1 MKLRRSWASRNL
13 GVLDLKDI
21 KDEALA
27 FHKNNFPGNGK
38 IEVIPKVFLSD
49 KRYLSLAY
57 TPGVA
62 EPCKEIAKNPEC
74 VYEYTSKGNLIAVV
88 SDGSRILGLGNIGA
102 LAGLPVMEGKALL
115 FKHFGGVDAFP
126 IMVNEQDPDKFIKV
140 VKAIAPTFGGINLE
154 DIASPKCF
162 YILDKLR
169 EELDI
174 PVFHDDQ
181 QGTAA
186 VVLAGLLNALK
197 VVGKKIDE
205 IAVTLFGA
213 GAAGFATLRILTKA
227 GVKPGNVRVVEL
239 VDGKPTVLTAD
250 MNLKKLFPYRDWL
263 LSKTNAEGITGGPEE
278 AVSGADVLISFTR
291 PGPGV
296 IKSKWIAK
304 MNDDAIVFPLANPV
318 PEILPEEAKKAGAKI
333 VATGRSDYPNQ
344 INNVLGFPGIFRGAL
359 DVRAKTITDTMII
372 EAAKAIASVVSDEEL
387 DEEHIIPSPLNP
399 EVYSKEARAVAEQ
412 AMKEGIARRKVSGEW
427 VEEHTRKLRE
437 FYEKVIAPVNEKR
450 KKLYM

>member
-1 MKLRRSWASRNL
+1 MRE
-13 GVLDLKDI
+13 LKE
-21 KDEALA
+21 KALA

-38 IEVIPKVFLSD
+38 IEVIPKVPLRNRD
-49 KRYLSLAY
+49 DLSLAY

-62 EPCKEIAKNPEC
+62 EPCREIARDPEK
-74 VYEYTSKGNLIAVV
+74 VYEYTSKGNLVAVV
-88 SDGSRILGLGNIGA
+88 SDGSRVLGLGNIGA

-126 IMVNEQDPDKFIKV
+126 VMINEQDPDRFIEV
-140 VKAIAPTFGGINLE
+140 VNAIAPTFGGINLE

-162 YILDKLR
+162 YILERLR
-169 EELDI
+169 EGLDI

-197 VVGKKIDE
+197 VVGKRIDGIT
-205 IAVTLFGA
+205 IALFGA

-239 VDGKPTVLTAD
+239 VGGKPTVLTGD
-250 MNLKKLFPYRDWL
+250 MDLEKLFPYRGWL

-278 AVSGADVLISFTR
+278 AVRGADVLISFTK

-296 IKSKWIAK
+296 IKPEWIAR

-318 PEILPEEAKKAGAKI
+318 PEILPEEAKRAGARI

-359 DVRAKTITDTMII
+359 DVRAMTITDTMII
-372 EAAKAIASVVSDEEL
+372 EASKAIASVVSDEEL
-387 DEEHIIPSPLNP
+387 CEEYIIPSPLNP
-399 EVYSKEARAVAEQ
+399 EVYPREARAVAEQ
-412 AMKEGIARRKVSGEW
+412 AIKEGVARRKVRGEW
-427 VEEHTRKLRE
+427 VEEHTRELRR
-437 FYEKVIAPVNEKR
+437 FYESVIARVNEERRGWKSR
-450 KKLYM
+450 LLSKV

>member
-1 MKLRRSWASRNL
+1 MRE
-13 GVLDLKDI
+13 LKE
-21 KDEALA
+21 KALA

-38 IEVIPKVFLSD
+38 IEVIPKVPLRNRD
-49 KRYLSLAY
+49 DLSLAY

-62 EPCKEIAKNPEC
+62 EPCRKIAKDPEK
-74 VYEYTSKGNLIAVV
+74 VYEYTSKGNLVAVV
-88 SDGSRILGLGNIGA
+88 SDGSRVLGLGNIGA
-102 LAGLPVMEGKALL
+102 LAGLPVMEGKAML

-126 IMVNEQDPDKFIKV
+126 VMINEQDPDRFIEV
-140 VKAIAPTFGGINLE
+140 VNAIAPTFGGINLE

-162 YILDKLR
+162 YILERLR
-169 EELDI
+169 EGLDI

-205 IAVTLFGA
+205 ITIALFGA

-239 VDGKPTVLTAD
+239 VGGKPTVLTGD
-250 MNLKKLFPYRDWL
+250 MDLEKLFPYRGWL
-263 LSKTNAEGITGGPEE
+263 LSKTNAEGITGGPED
-278 AVSGADVLISFTR
+278 AVRGADVLISFTK

-296 IKSKWIAK
+296 IKPEWIAR

-318 PEILPEEAKKAGAKI
+318 PEILPEEAKRAGARI

-359 DVRAKTITDTMII
+359 DVRARTITDTMII
-372 EAAKAIASVVSDEEL
+372 EASKAIASVVSDEEL
-387 DEEHIIPSPLNP
+387 CEEYIIPSPLNT
-399 EVYSKEARAVAEQ
+399 EVYPREARAVAEQ
-412 AMKEGIARRKVSGEW
+412 AIKEGVARRKVRGEW
-427 VEEHTRKLRE
+427 VEEHTRKLRQ
-437 FYEKVIAPVNEKR
+437 FYESVIARVNEER
-450 KKLYM
+450 KGWKSRLLSKV

>member
-1 MKLRRSWASRNL
+1 VKAVRE
-13 GVLDLKDI
+13 LKE
-21 KDEALA
+21 KALA

-38 IEVIPKVFLSD
+38 IEVIPKVPLRNRD
-49 KRYLSLAY
+49 DLSLAY

-62 EPCKEIAKNPEC
+62 EPCREIARDPEK
-74 VYEYTSKGNLIAVV
+74 VYEYTSKGNLVAVV
-88 SDGSRILGLGNIGA
+88 SDGSRVLGLGNIGA

-126 IMVNEQDPDKFIKV
+126 VMINEQDPDRFIEV
-140 VKAIAPTFGGINLE
+140 VNAIAPTFGGINLE

-162 YILDKLR
+162 YILERLR
-169 EELDI
+169 EGLDI

-197 VVGKKIDE
+197 VVGKRIDGIT
-205 IAVTLFGA
+205 IALFGA

-239 VDGKPTVLTAD
+239 VGGKPTVLTGD
-250 MNLKKLFPYRDWL
+250 MDLEKLFPYRGWL
-263 LSKTNAEGITGGPEE
+263 LSKTNAEGITGGPED
-278 AVSGADVLISFTR
+278 AVRGADVLISFTK

-296 IKSKWIAK
+296 IKPEWIAR

-318 PEILPEEAKKAGAKI
+318 PEILPEEAKRAGARI

-359 DVRAKTITDTMII
+359 DVRAMTITDTMII
-372 EAAKAIASVVSDEEL
+372 EASKAIASVVSDEEL
-387 DEEHIIPSPLNP
+387 CEEYIIPSPLNP
-399 EVYSKEARAVAEQ
+399 EVYPREARAVAEQ
-412 AMKEGIARRKVSGEW
+412 AIKEGVARRKVRGEW
-427 VEEHTRKLRE
+427 VEEHTRELRR
-437 FYEKVIAPVNEKR
+437 FYESVIARVNEER
-450 KKLYM
+450 KGWKSRPLSKV

>member
-1 MKLRRSWASRNL
+1 VRE
-13 GVLDLKDI
+13 LKE
-21 KDEALA
+21 KALA

-38 IEVIPKVFLSD
+38 IEVIPKVPLRNRD
-49 KRYLSLAY
+49 DLSLAY

-62 EPCKEIAKNPEC
+62 EPCRKIAKDPEK
-74 VYEYTSKGNLIAVV
+74 VYEYTSKGNLVAVV
-88 SDGSRILGLGNIGA
+88 SDGSRVLGLGNIGA

-126 IMVNEQDPDKFIKV
+126 VMINEQDPDRFIEV
-140 VKAIAPTFGGINLE
+140 VNAIAPTFGGINLE

-162 YILDKLR
+162 YILERLR
-169 EELDI
+169 EGLDI

-197 VVGKKIDE
+197 VVGKRIDGIT
-205 IAVTLFGA
+205 IALFGA

-239 VDGKPTVLTAD
+239 VGGKPTVLTGD
-250 MNLKKLFPYRDWL
+250 MDLEKLFPYRGWL

-278 AVSGADVLISFTR
+278 AVRGADVLISFTK

-296 IKSKWIAK
+296 IKPEWIAR

-318 PEILPEEAKKAGAKI
+318 PEILPEEAKRAGARI

-359 DVRAKTITDTMII
+359 DVRARTITDTMII
-372 EAAKAIASVVSDEEL
+372 EASKAIASVVSDEEL
-387 DEEHIIPSPLNP
+387 CEEYIIPSPLNT
-399 EVYSKEARAVAEQ
+399 EVYPREARAVAEQ
-412 AMKEGIARRKVSGEW
+412 AIKEGVARRKVRGEW
-427 VEEHTRKLRE
+427 VEEHTRKLRQ
-437 FYEKVIAPVNEKR
+437 FYESVIAQVNEER
-450 KKLYM
+450 KGWKSRPLSKV

>member
-1 MKLRRSWASRNL
+1 M
-13 GVLDLKDI
+13 GDLKE
-21 KDEALA
+21 KALA
-27 FHKNNFPGNGK
+27 FHRSNFPGNGK
-38 IEVIPKVFLSD
+38 IEVIPKVSLKD
-49 KRYLSLAY
+49 KHDLSLAY

-62 EPCKEIAKNPEC
+62 EPCKEIAKNPDD
-74 VYEYTSKGNLIAVV
+74 VYEYTSKGNLVAVV

-126 IMVNEQDPDKFIKV
+126 IMIDEQDPDKFIEI

-162 YILDKLR
+162 YILERLR

-197 VVGKKIDE
+197 VVGKKIGE
-205 IAVTLFGA
+205 ITVALFGA
-213 GAAGFATLRILTKA
+213 GAAGFATLRILTRA
-227 GVKPGNVRVVEL
+227 GVKPENVRVVEL
-239 VDGKPTVLTAD
+239 VNDKPTILTSD
-250 MNLKKLFPYRDWL
+250 MDLEKLFPYRGWL

-278 AVSGADVLISFTR
+278 AVNGADVLISFTK

-296 IKSKWIAK
+296 IKPEWIAK

-318 PEILPEEAKKAGAKI
+318 PEILPDEAKKAGAKI

-372 EAAKAIASVVSDEEL
+372 EAAKAIATVVSDEEL
-387 DEEHIIPSPLNP
+387 SEECIIPSPLNP
-399 EVYSKEARAVAEQ
+399 EVYPREARAVAEQ
-412 AMKEGIARRKVSGEW
+412 AMKEGVARRKVSGEW
-427 VEEHTRKLRE
+427 IEEHTRRLRE
-437 FYEKVIAPVNEKR
+437 FYENVIAPINEER
-450 KKLYM
+450 KKWKD

>member
-1 MKLRRSWASRNL
+1 M
-13 GVLDLKDI
+13 GDLKE
-21 KDEALA
+21 KALS
-27 FHKNNFPGNGK
+27 FHRNNFPGNGK
-38 IEVIPKVFLSD
+38 IEVIPKVSLKD
-49 KRYLSLAY
+49 KHDLSLAY

-62 EPCKEIAKNPEC
+62 EPCKEIAKNPDD
-74 VYEYTSKGNLIAVV
+74 VYEYTSKGNLVAVV

-126 IMVNEQDPDKFIKV
+126 IMIDEQDPDKFIEI

-162 YILDKLR
+162 YILERLR

-197 VVGKKIDE
+197 VVGKRLNE
-205 IAVTLFGA
+205 ITIALFGA
-213 GAAGFATLRILTKA
+213 GAAGFATLRILTRA
-227 GVKPGNVRVVEL
+227 GVKPENVRVVEL
-239 VDGKPTVLTAD
+239 VDGKPTVLTSD
-250 MNLKKLFPYRDWL
+250 MHLEKLFPYRGWL
-263 LSKTNAEGITGGPEE
+263 LSRTNAEGISGGPEE
-278 AVSGADVLISFTR
+278 AVNGADVLISFTK

-296 IKSKWIAK
+296 IKPEWIAK
-304 MNDDAIVFPLANPV
+304 MNDDAMVFPLANPV
-318 PEILPEEAKKAGAKI
+318 PEILPDEAKKAGAKI

-372 EAAKAIASVVSDEEL
+372 EAAKAIASAVSDEEL
-387 DEEHIIPSPLNP
+387 SEEYIIPSPLNP
-399 EVYSKEARAVAEQ
+399 EVYPREARAVAEQ
-412 AMKEGIARRKVSGEW
+412 AMKEGVARRKVSGEW

-437 FYEKVIAPVNEKR
+437 FYENVIAPINEKR
-450 KKLYM
+450 KTWKD

>member
-1 MKLRRSWASRNL
+1 MWGINMADNEQRKKL
-13 GVLDLKDI
+13 KE
-21 KDEALA
+21 KALS
-27 FHKNNFPGNGK
+27 FHRGNFPGNGK
-38 IEVIPKVFLSD
+38 IEVIPKVSLKD
-49 KRYLSLAY
+49 KHDLSLAY

-62 EPCKEIAKNPEC
+62 EPCKEIAKNPDD
-74 VYEYTSKGNLIAVV
+74 VYEYTSKGNLVAVV

-126 IMVNEQDPDKFIKV
+126 IMIDEQDPDKFIEI

-162 YILDKLR
+162 YILERLR
-169 EELDI
+169 KELDI

-197 VVGKKIDE
+197 VVGKKLDE
-205 IAVTLFGA
+205 TTIALFGA

-239 VDGKPTVLTAD
+239 VNGKPTVLTSD
-250 MNLKKLFPYRDWL
+250 MDLEKLFPYRGWL
-263 LSKTNAEGITGGPEE
+263 LSKTNAEEITGGPEE
-278 AVSGADVLISFTR
+278 AVNGADVLISFTK

-296 IKSKWIAK
+296 IKPEWIAK

-318 PEILPEEAKKAGAKI
+318 PEILPDEAKKAGAKI

-372 EAAKAIASVVSDEEL
+372 EAAKAIASVVGDEEL
-387 DEEHIIPSPLNP
+387 TEEYIIPSPLNP
-399 EVYSKEARAVAEQ
+399 EVYPREARAVAEQ
-412 AMKEGIARRKVSGEW
+412 AMKEGVARRKVSGEW

-437 FYEKVIAPVNEKR
+437 FYENVIAPVNKER
-450 KKLYM
+450 KTWKD

>member
-1 MKLRRSWASRNL
+1 MRE
-13 GVLDLKDI
+13 LKE
-21 KDEALA
+21 KALA

-38 IEVIPKVFLSD
+38 IEVIPKVPLRNRD
-49 KRYLSLAY
+49 DLSLAY

-62 EPCKEIAKNPEC
+62 EPCREIAKDPEK
-74 VYEYTSKGNLIAVV
+74 VYEYTSKGNLVAVV
-88 SDGSRILGLGNIGA
+88 SDGSRVLGLGNIGA

-126 IMVNEQDPDKFIKV
+126 VMINEQDPDRFIEV
-140 VKAIAPTFGGINLE
+140 VNAIAPTFGGINLE

-162 YILDKLR
+162 YILERLR
-169 EELDI
+169 EGLDI

-197 VVGKKIDE
+197 VVGKRIDGIT
-205 IAVTLFGA
+205 IALFGA

-239 VDGKPTVLTAD
+239 VGGKPTVLTGD
-250 MNLKKLFPYRDWL
+250 MDLEKLFPYRGWL
-263 LSKTNAEGITGGPEE
+263 LSKTNAEGITGGPED
-278 AVSGADVLISFTR
+278 AVRGADVLISFTK

-296 IKSKWIAK
+296 IKPEWIAR

-318 PEILPEEAKKAGAKI
+318 PEILPEEAKRAGARI

-359 DVRAKTITDTMII
+359 DVRARTITDTMII
-372 EAAKAIASVVSDEEL
+372 EASKAIASVVSDEEL
-387 DEEHIIPSPLNP
+387 CEEYIIPSPLNP
-399 EVYSKEARAVAEQ
+399 EVYPREARAVAEQ
-412 AMKEGIARRKVSGEW
+412 AIKEGVARRKVRGEW
-427 VEEHTRKLRE
+427 VEEHTRELRR
-437 FYEKVIAPVNEKR
+437 FYESVIARVNEER
-450 KKLYM
+450 KGWKSRPLSKV